1 MYLSL
6 SLQIEK
12 IEDTNMCVE
21 FPLQEMQGREEEQ
34 KIGVDFHSC
43 WYSVMLDWDAVN
55 RAELGSS

>member
-1 MYLSL
+1 MDRFILRRHLPIVEMYFIL

-34 KIGVDFHSC
+34 KVGVDFHC
-43 WYSVMLDWDAVN
+43 C
-55 RAELGSS
+55 